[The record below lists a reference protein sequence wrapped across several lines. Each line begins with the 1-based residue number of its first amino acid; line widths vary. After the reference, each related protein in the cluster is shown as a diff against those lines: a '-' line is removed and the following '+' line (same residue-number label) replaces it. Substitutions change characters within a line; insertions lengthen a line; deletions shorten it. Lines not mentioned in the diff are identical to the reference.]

1 VYFDNEIPAR
11 ISRRA
16 NKAMKGIWNRLGNVV
31 LLTYKGSQQD
41 VQWKFNW
48 GAPQLATKKGA

>member
-1 VYFDNEIPAR
+1 
-11 ISRRA
+11 
-16 NKAMKGIWNRLGNVV
+16 MKGIWNRLGNVV